1 MAELPAQAQAL
12 VVWRMLI
19 QQLQQDAPVAT
30 DPDVDAD
37 ECYISQPEQPVLPP
51 DAFTYDGVL
60 RKGLGR
66 KTIAEIHDAM
76 RQHWLSLD
84 DEHWRHQIDRSL
96 RARPFHSDEPE
107 PDSY

>member
-1 MAELPAQAQAL
+1 MAELPPLHPHAVSSLVHL
-12 VVWRMLI
+12 VVE
-19 QQLQQDAPVAT
+19 QLRREASP